1 MSAWNGPDWIP
12 PHDGWYKV
20 RRDGEEKVRAY
31 GNGHWWIPLID
42 GWLSADGVYEWEAL
56 PIAALG
62 ADEDRSPLDEL
73 AEVERIADT
82 SDGAT

>member
-31 GNGHWWIPLID
+31 GNGHWWIPLPD
-42 GWLSADGVYEWEAL
+42 GWMSADGVYEWQQ
-56 PIAALG
+56 PRIAPMDVG
-62 ADEDRSPLDEL
+62 DESPLDECKRVTL
-73 AEVERIADT
+73 TVTDAQP
-82 SDGAT
+82 